1 MQGCSPMSTH
11 IPQLETAPSDGSAL
25 QTVQAQCGRVSPM
38 RRN

>member
-1 MQGCSPMSTH
+1 MQGCSPMPTH

-25 QTVQAQCGRVSPM
+25 QTVQAQCGRVSPL